1 MTDAVEMKRGATGAS
16 ANAATSMDPAGRL
29 ANGTASGAAV
39 VYLNGAYL
47 PRGEARVSVD
57 DRGFLFG
64 DGAYE
69 VTRVVRGRLFEG
81 ERHRARLTRT
91 LHGLQIALSD
101 AAIAELDVVA
111 ERLLR
116 ENELLEGEATI
127 YLQVTR
133 GVAVPRTHHFPPAGT
148 APTVY
153 VAASRF
159 VPPDEL
165 RARGAKVITVPDI
178 RWARCDLK
186 TVNLL
191 PNALAKQRATE
202 AGADE
207 AVFVRDGVVMEGAH
221 TNVFAVVDD
230 ELRTAP
236 STNRILAGVTR
247 DVVLELAHE
256 AGLRVREYPL
266 LHDELPAASELFVTS
281 TTSDVLPVVQVDGA
295 VVGDGVPGAVTKQLH
310 EALRKAMDN

>member
-1 MTDAVEMKRGATGAS
+1 MSDAVGVTRGAP
-16 ANAATSMDPAGRL
+16 ANAATSMDPAGRS
-29 ANGTASGAAV
+29 ANGAPAASV
-39 VYLNGAYL
+39 VYLDGEYV

-69 VTRVVRGRLFEG
+69 VTRVVHGRLYEG
-81 ERHRARLTRT
+81 ERHRRRLART
-91 LHGLQIALSD
+91 LHGLRIAVADEVLAGLD
-101 AAIAELDVVA
+101 AVA
-111 ERLLR
+111 GRLLR
-116 ENELLEGEATI
+116 ENGLLEGEATI

-133 GVAVPRTHHFPPAGT
+133 GAAVPRTHHFPPAGT
-148 APTVY
+148 PPTVY

-159 VPPDEL
+159 VPPDAL
-165 RARGAKVITVPDI
+165 RARGAKVVTVPDI

-191 PNALAKQRATE
+191 PNALAKQRATD

-207 AVFVRDGVVMEGAH
+207 AVFVRDGVVLEGAH
-221 TNVFAVVDD
+221 TNVFAVLDG

-236 STNRILAGVTR
+236 ATNLILPGVTR
-247 DVVLELAHE
+247 DVVLALAHE
-256 AGLRVREYPL
+256 AGIRVREYPL

-281 TTSDVLPVVQVDGA
+281 TTSDVMPVVRVDGA
-295 VVGDGVPGAVTKQLH
+295 VVGDGVPGPVARQLQA
-310 EALRKAMDN
+310 ALRAAMDIG

>member
-1 MTDAVEMKRGATGAS
+1 V
-16 ANAATSMDPAGRL
+16 
-29 ANGTASGAAV
+29 
-39 VYLNGAYL
+39 

-81 ERHRARLTRT
+81 ERHRARLART
-91 LHGLQIALSD
+91 LRGLQIAVPD
-101 AAIAELDVVA
+101 ATIAGLDAVA

-116 ENELLEGEATI
+116 ENDLLDGEATI

-133 GVAVPRTHHFPPAGT
+133 GAAVPRTHHFPPAGT
-148 APTVY
+148 APTIY

-159 VPPDEL
+159 LPPEEL

-186 TVNLL
+186 TVNQL
-191 PNALAKQRATE
+191 PNALAKQQATV

-221 TNVFAVVDD
+221 TNVFAMVDD

-236 STNRILAGVTR
+236 PTNRILAGVTR
-247 DVVLELAHE
+247 DVVLELARA
-256 AGLRVREYPL
+256 AGLSVREYPL

-281 TTSDVLPVVQVDGA
+281 TTSDVLPVVRVDGR
-295 VVGDGVPGAVTKQLH
+295 VVGDGVPGPVARQLQ
-310 EALRKAMDN
+310 EALVRRMGGEANV